1 MSKKFFATFCLALLV
16 ASIGHA
22 QETVLVALEKL
33 SPRTLEVQAFAIDRT
48 QEVQIQATG
57 LNTSRR
63 HPFTANAWIL
73 NAQTREVVWEM
84 KEANTTRRDRMLRD
98 FTGTVTLPAGTYEVY
113 YSSFSYW
120 NEGFRVNDIGNAIS
134 YLYDQIFERSD
145 RRHQDEWSDG
155 NWNESEY
162 RREYEELGIT
172 VKGIGR
178 KLDEHELQN
187 FVESTKT
194 DAVINMSGLWDDDYK
209 RQGFILAQ
217 PTELQIYAL
226 GEATYQNDF
235 DYGWIIDTKTR
246 EKVWKFT
253 YDNSSPA
260 GGAEKNRMY
269 EGAVKL
275 PAGSYAAIFVT
286 DDSHSHRRWNS
297 PPPYDPEY
305 WGLTIRVSNA
315 AERANVR
322 LYEYEDFPKKN
333 VILELTR
340 VRDDEYLSKGFSLKQ
355 PLGVRVYAMG
365 EGRDGDM
372 FDYGWIV
379 NAKTRKKVWT
389 MDYRDTEHAGGADK
403 NRLADEVVQLEKGDY
418 LVYYVTDGT
427 HSYRDWNSSAPFEQ
441 ERWGITLLAAND
453 NFNASSV
460 SDYSPEADASVL
472 AQIVNVRDDQHRRV
486 TFSLDKN
493 AEVRVYALGEGSEG
507 DMHDYGWIED
517 ARTGK
522 VVWEMSYRTTE
533 HAGGARK
540 NRVFDDTVNLKAGEY
555 ELHYQ
560 TDGSHSPRDWNDDPP
575 HDPMQW
581 GVTVYK
587 PE

>member
-1 MSKKFFATFCLALLV
+1 MSKRIVTTLLAFLLLTSV
-16 ASIGHA
+16 GSA
-22 QETVLVALEKL
+22 QETVLVEIAKL
-33 SPRTLEVQAFAIDRT
+33 SPRTLQVQAFALERS
-48 QEVQIQATG
+48 QEVHIQATG

-63 HPFTANAWIL
+63 HAFTANAWIL
-73 NAQTREVVWEM
+73 NAQTREVVWEI
-84 KEANTTRRDRMLRD
+84 KEANTKRRDRILRD
-98 FTGTVTLPAGTYEVY
+98 FEGAITLPAGTYEVY

-134 YLYDQIFERSD
+134 YLYDQIFERND
-145 RRHQDEWSDG
+145 RRHEDEWSDG

-172 VKGIGR
+172 IKGTGR
-178 KLDEHELQN
+178 KLDEHALQN
-187 FVESTKT
+187 FVESTKA
-194 DAVINMSGLWDDDYK
+194 DAVINMSSLWDDDYK
-209 RQGFILAQ
+209 RQGFTLSQ
-217 PTELQIYAL
+217 LTELQIYAI
-226 GEATYQNDF
+226 GEATYENDF

-253 YDNSSPA
+253 YDNSKPA
-260 GGAEKNRMY
+260 GGAEKNRMFK
-269 EGAVKL
+269 GAIKL

-305 WGLTIRVSNA
+305 WGMIIRTSNS
-315 AERANVR
+315 ERDNVR

-333 VILELTR
+333 IILELTR
-340 VRDDEYLSKGFSLKQ
+340 ARDDEYLSKGFSLKQ
-355 PLGVRVYAMG
+355 PMELRIYAMG

-379 NAKTRKKVWT
+379 DAKTRRKIWT

-403 NRLADEVVQLEKGDY
+403 NRLADEVLQLEKGDY
-418 LVYYVTDGT
+418 VVYYVTDGT
-427 HSYRDWNSSAPFEQ
+427 HSFRDWNSSAPFDQ

-453 NFNASSV
+453 NFNAANV
-460 SDYSPEADASVL
+460 GDYTPQADANLL
-472 AQIVNVRDDQHRRV
+472 AQIANVRDDQHRRV
-486 TFSLDKN
+486 TFSLDKSAN
-493 AEVRVYALGEGSEG
+493 VRVYALGEGSAG
-507 DMHDYGWIED
+507 DMFDYGWIED

-522 VVWEMSYRTTE
+522 VVWEMSYRMTE
-533 HAGGARK
+533 HAGGAQK
-540 NRVFDDTVNLKAGEY
+540 NRVFDNSVYLRAGEY

-581 GVTVYK
+581 GITVYK

>member
-1 MSKKFFATFCLALLV
+1 MFKKSLATFCLALLMV
-16 ASIGHA
+16 SLGHA
-22 QETVLVALEKL
+22 QETVLIAIEKL
-33 SPRTLEVQAFAIDRT
+33 SPRTLEVQAFALDRT
-48 QEVQIQATG
+48 QEVQVQATG

-73 NAQTREVVWEM
+73 NAQTRKVVWEM
-84 KEANTTRRDRMLRD
+84 KEANTTRRDRILRD
-98 FTGTVTLPAGTYEVY
+98 FEGKITLPAGTYEVY

-120 NEGFRVNDIGNAIS
+120 NDGFRVNDLGNAIS
-134 YLYDQIFERSD
+134 YLYDQIFERDD
-145 RRHQDEWSDG
+145 RRRQEDWSDG

-187 FVESTKT
+187 FVEGTKT
-194 DAVINMSGLWDDDYK
+194 EAVINMSGLWDDDYK

-269 EGAVKL
+269 EGAVKF

-322 LYEYEDFPKKN
+322 LFEYEDFPKKN

-355 PLGVRVYAMG
+355 PLGVRIYAMG

-379 NAKTRKKVWT
+379 DAKTRKKVWT

-427 HSYRDWNSSAPFEQ
+427 HSYRDWNSSAPFDQ

-453 NFNASSV
+453 NFNAASV
-460 SDYSPEADASVL
+460 GDYSPEADASVL

-517 ARTGK
+517 TRTGK
-522 VVWEMSYRTTE
+522 VVWEMRYRMTE
-533 HAGGARK
+533 HAGGAHK
-540 NRVFDDTVNLKAGEY
+540 NRVFDDTVYLKAGEY

-581 GVTVYK
+581 GITVYR

>member
-1 MSKKFFATFCLALLV
+1 MSKKIVPTLFAFLLFT
-16 ASIGHA
+16 SISLA
-22 QETVLVALEKL
+22 QETVLVEISKL
-33 SPRTLEVQAFAIDRT
+33 SPRTLQVHAFALDRS

-73 NAQTREVVWEM
+73 NAQTREVVWEI
-84 KEANTTRRDRMLRD
+84 KEANTKRRDRILRD
-98 FTGTVTLPAGTYEVY
+98 FEGAITLPAGTYEVY

-134 YLYDQIFERSD
+134 YLYDQIFERND
-145 RRHQDEWSDG
+145 RRHEDEWSDG

-172 VKGIGR
+172 LKGNGR

-187 FVESTKT
+187 FVESTK
-194 DAVINMSGLWDDDYK
+194 AGAAINMSSLWDDDYK
-209 RQGFILAQ
+209 RQGFTLSQ
-217 PTELQIYAL
+217 PTELEIYAL

-253 YDNSSPA
+253 YDNSKPA
-260 GGAEKNRMY
+260 GGAEKNRMFK
-269 EGAVKL
+269 GVIKL

-305 WGLTIRVSNA
+305 WGMIIRTSNS
-315 AERANVR
+315 ERANMR
-322 LYEYEDFPKKN
+322 LNEYEDFPKKN
-333 VILELTR
+333 IILELTR
-340 VRDDEYLSKGFSLKQ
+340 ARDDEYLSKGFSLKQ
-355 PLGVRVYAMG
+355 PMEVRIYAMG

-379 NAKTRKKVWT
+379 DAKTRRKIWT

-403 NRLADEVVQLEKGDY
+403 NRLADEVLKLEKGDY
-418 LVYYVTDGT
+418 VVYYVSDGT
-427 HSYRDWNSSAPFEQ
+427 HSFRDWNSSAPFDQ
-441 ERWGITLLAAND
+441 ERWGITLLAANE
-453 NFNASSV
+453 NFNAANIAE
-460 SDYSPEADASVL
+460 YTQEADASVL

-486 TFSLDKN
+486 TFSLDKSAN
-493 AEVRVYALGEGSEG
+493 VRIYALGEGSEG
-507 DMHDYGWIED
+507 DMFDYGWIED

-522 VVWEMSYRTTE
+522 VVWEMTYRMTE
-533 HAGGARK
+533 HAGGAHK
-540 NRVFDDTVNLKAGEY
+540 NRVFDDAVSLRAGEY